1 MKKQELKTANKE
13 NFENC
18 FNFLLSNFQTKA
30 LKRISHF
37 LNNSS
42 KIFLLKGY
50 AGTGKTTMLTGIVKY
65 LHQNDIS
72 VHLMAPT
79 GRAAKV
85 ITEKSGFNAYTI
97 HKSIYSM
104 FDLKEY
110 KIKNNDAFETFKYYF
125 ELRTNDD
132 PTNTVYIIDEASMV
146 SNQYSESDFFRFGSG
161 YLLNDLFDYISLT
174 YSNNRKVLFIGDPAQ
189 LPPVNMNF
197 SPALD
202 KKYLQ
207 SGFSNIEVEEF
218 VMKDVIRQKED
229 SGILNNATKIRK
241 SIQSDTYN
249 QIEISESQKDIQL
262 IKHENLISEYINAC
276 QNRIDKETIIIA
288 HSNYSVK
295 NYNIAIRQHF
305 FSGKHSITK
314 GDRIIVIQ
322 NNYVHEIEILNGD
335 FGIVQYVDNLS
346 EKRKITLKKEDNK
359 IEVNL
364 SFRNAVIRFDNKNG
378 KTYDVK
384 CKIME
389 NLLDSSKPNLS
400 TEETRAL
407 YVDFRVRNK
416 NLKPNTP
423 GFKEAIK
430 SDPYFNCLQ
439 VKYGYAATCHKAQG
453 GEWKNVFIDFKT
465 NMSYFN
471 QFYFR
476 WAYTAITRAK
486 QKLYCLNEPHF
497 GIADN
502 LKHSSETYFNQKNN
516 VIYQK
521 TPGKLIHIS
530 KGRPAVKNLF
540 LLICDTLKDEQI
552 NIDKIDNLQYCER
565 YYFSKKDNHSVYFD
579 FWYNKKGQ
587 ITRIFP
593 QTTVENE
600 LNKDLIKK
608 LNPIAG
614 KYIFLD
620 NNLNKFE
627 LENLKIE
634 FPDDMPFLKEFYNE
648 MKLKLRDAG
657 IDIIK
662 IIHNNYQEK
671 YFFQKDNQETV
682 IDFYYDKVGKFGKFK
697 SNNNIVNSN
706 ELYKN
711 IIKYLF
717 N

>member
-1 MKKQELKTANKE
+1 MKKQEQKPANTKK
-13 NFENC
+13 FENC
-18 FNFLLSNFQTKA
+18 FNFPLSNFQTEA
-30 LKRISHF
+30 LIRISHF
-37 LNNSS
+37 VNNSS

-50 AGTGKTTMLTGIVKY
+50 AGTGKTTMLICIVKY
-65 LHQNDIS
+65 LHQNNIS

-104 FDLKEY
+104 SDLKEY
-110 KIKNNDAFETFKYYF
+110 KTKNNDTFETFKYYF

-161 YLLNDLFDYISLT
+161 YLLNDLFDYIGLT
-174 YSNNRKVLFIGDPAQ
+174 YSNSRKVLFIGDPAQ

-241 SIQSDTYN
+241 SIQSEIYN
-249 QIEISESQKDIQL
+249 QIEISKNQKDIQL
-262 IKHENLISEYINAC
+262 IKHENLISEYITTC
-276 QNRIDKETIIIA
+276 QNKIDKETIIIA
-288 HSNYSVK
+288 HSNFSVK

-322 NNYVHEIEILNGD
+322 NNYAHEIEILNGD
-335 FGIVQYVDNLS
+335 FGMFQYVDNLS
-346 EKRKITLKKEDNK
+346 EERRITLKKEDKK
-359 IEVNL
+359 IDVNL

-389 NLLDSSKPNLS
+389 NLLDSPKPNLS

-423 GFKEAIK
+423 EFKEAIK

-439 VKYGYAATCHKAQG
+439 VKYGYAVTCHKAQG

-502 LKHSSETYFNQKNN
+502 LKHSSETHFTQKND
-516 VIYQK
+516 VIYLK

-530 KGRPAVKNLF
+530 KGRPSVKNLF
-540 LLICDTLKDEQI
+540 LSICDALKDEQI

-565 YYFSKKDNHSVYFD
+565 YHFSKNTLSIYLD
-579 FWYNKKGQ
+579 FWYNKKGE
-587 ITRIFP
+587 ITRVFP
-593 QTTVENE
+593 QTTIENE
-600 LNKDLIKK
+600 LKKDLINK
-608 LNPIAG
+608 LSSLTG

-620 NNLNKFE
+620 NDLNKSE
-627 LENLKIE
+627 LENVKIE
-634 FPDDMPFLKEFYNE
+634 FPDDKQF
-648 MKLKLRDAG
+648 LRDFYREITTKVNSSDIFITG
-657 IDIIK
+657 IEHYD
-662 IIHNNYQEK
+662 YLEK
-671 YFFQKDNQETV
+671 YTFQKGNQKAM
-682 IDFYYDKVGKFGKFK
+682 IDFYYNGKGKFGKYITK
-697 SNNNIVNSN
+697 IDINYSDTLTHEIVS
-706 ELYKN
+706 
-711 IIKYLF
+711 IIER
-717 N
+717 